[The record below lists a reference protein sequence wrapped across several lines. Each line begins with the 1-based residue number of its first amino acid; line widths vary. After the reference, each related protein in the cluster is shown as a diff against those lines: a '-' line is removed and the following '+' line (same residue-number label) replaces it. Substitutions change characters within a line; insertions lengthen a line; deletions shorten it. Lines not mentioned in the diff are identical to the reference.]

1 MKNYRFVILFLVFMI
16 AQIVLC
22 NFFGMSR
29 YLMISVL
36 PVLVL
41 VLPLS
46 MANIVTMLIAFAIG
60 FAVDFFSN
68 GMLGLTP
75 LALVPVALVRRF
87 VISIVFGN
95 EKIARGEEI
104 TVERL
109 GIPKIALA
117 SLILCSLF
125 FIIYVWADSAG
136 TAGFWAALFR
146 IVLSVLVS
154 TPVCVFAARLLRPS

>member
-1 MKNYRFVILFLVFMI
+1 MKDYRFVILYLVFLI

-41 VLPLS
+41 MLPLG
-46 MANIVTMLIAFAIG
+46 MGNIVTMLIAFAIG

-68 GMLGLTP
+68 GMLGITS

-95 EKIARGEEI
+95 EKSARGEEI

-109 GIPKIALA
+109 GIPKIGLA

-125 FIIYVWADSAG
+125 FIIYVWVDSAG

>member
-1 MKNYRFVILFLVFMI
+1 MKDYRFVILYLVFLI

-36 PVLVL
+36 PILVL
-41 VLPLS
+41 MLPLG
-46 MANIVTMLIAFAIG
+46 MGNIVTMLIAFAIG

-68 GMLGLTP
+68 GMLGITS

-95 EKIARGEEI
+95 EKSARGEEI

-109 GIPKIALA
+109 GIPKIGLA

-125 FIIYVWADSAG
+125 FIIYVWVDSAG
-136 TAGFWAALFR
+136 TAGFWEALFR